1 MTECGEFCFG
11 EYGKVFDWT
20 EETMVV
26 GMGIFL
32 VGKLSFS

>member
-1 MTECGEFCFG
+1 MSEGGEFCFG

-26 GMGIFL
+26 GMGIFWL
-32 VGKLSFS
+32 VS